1 MLYSISVRLNEV
13 TLFKYCKISFPSR
26 FLFLRIFF
34 LIVICAYSFWFVVWY
49 CSVDEK
55 NACKANFTVEW
66 YKMISKRQEINWIK
80 KTSHFFHRVN
90 ENLYYHEDDFHSR
103 TFLFFSQSSN
113 RNLSHLMIK
122 LPEVN
127 FLFFFQYFS
136 SNGCDRVHYIYF
148 RLIAYL
154 FMIFF
159 LTTTKDC

>member
-1 MLYSISVRLNEV
+1 MKWLYLNIV
-13 TLFKYCKISFPSR
+13 R
-26 FLFLRIFF
+26 FLFLLVFFFLGFFF

-127 FLFFFQYFS
+127 FLFFFNIFHRT
-136 SNGCDRVHYIYF
+136 DVIEFIIYIF
-148 RLIAYL
+148 
-154 FMIFF
+154 
-159 LTTTKDC
+159 D